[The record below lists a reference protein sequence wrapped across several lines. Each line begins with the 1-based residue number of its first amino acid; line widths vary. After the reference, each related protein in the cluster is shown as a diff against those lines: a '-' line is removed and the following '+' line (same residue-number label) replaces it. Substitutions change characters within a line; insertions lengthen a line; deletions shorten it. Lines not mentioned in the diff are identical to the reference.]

1 MIVRT
6 NTVVGKLLVLM
17 LLVVVIGGC
26 TTANAQK
33 NYFPSF
39 ADKHTVGLWLFDESD
54 YPYTTLTDAGQNE
67 YDLRLMKGGKL
78 VSGKFGN
85 ALKLTPGRD
94 YSVSYA
100 AWKGAVGFTKMR
112 EMSGRPGSGLFG
124 PTIAPEQIMRTLA
137 ERDFTCEFWL
147 MLMSNPIQDV
157 TLLDLGDKFEPG
169 FTLTLKTRASGFVI
183 ENAYAG
189 FKAVCPTELPQIWG
203 RAWHHIAFTY
213 SAGSKKVHYFIDGKS
228 QEPVK
233 VTPIAKSKVVP
244 AVRPESIADT
254 TFGIF
259 EKEDR
264 RSIPDFE
271 KRIPHRF
278 NFAIGHD
285 RHGEHDFNGNIDE
298 LRFSDVIRYTGKF
311 SLPDSFSRN
320 YRKNAPKPAV
330 ANGLPLLFGPGKKYL
345 PGEPVM
351 LGSRKHVFIDEVMVE
366 RKRNIK
372 LTLNPPTNGVVL
384 NEKAAWDASFFE
396 HDGKIYTVVSEGYEG
411 DEGPIKLLV
420 SEDGVHFKK
429 PNLGL
434 IEYEGSKNN
443 NLIMLGLPSWG
454 KYFKDTNPNVLP
466 EERFKA
472 TLWVAQRGIYL
483 YFSPDAVHWRRN
495 ETCMLPLVS
504 GGGCETF
511 WDDQQG
517 CYFNYIKR
525 DGSYNTGDYP
535 NYGRSTTMFNTGEI
549 NKTWPFNKV
558 PNPYFEGWPFPAVT
572 GEGITVLGPDIFGP
586 DQGQI
591 FRTRPQKYEWAPDT
605 YVAFMFR
612 SGCDMA
618 VSRDAVNWNIRPELG
633 FYMPPGRFMNQ
644 PDWQPESYGKARHKS
659 RKTKQ
664 HEREKP
670 ELNEQAATVDSTDF
684 TSGDIANGIIRRG
697 DELWQYANCRMT
709 GGGLAT
715 VRFTQRLDGFLSLD
729 TGEETGIIITRPF
742 VFEGDKLTLNV
753 DARRPDSR
761 RETRGLAKGGQVK
774 VAIVALHGKEYTG
787 YNVALTNPPKK
798 PVRGFGIDE
807 CDPIR
812 TDSVRQVVTWKGD
825 PGVGNLA
832 GQVVRLRFEIKNAKL
847 YSFQFVE

>member
-1 MIVRT
+1 MAVKANLVIV
-6 NTVVGKLLVLM
+6 KLLNLI
-17 LLVVVIGGC
+17 LVVAIVGGC
-26 TTANAQK
+26 STAYGEK
-33 NYFPSF
+33 DYFPSF
-39 ADKHTVGLWLFDESD
+39 ADKHTIGLWLFDETD

-78 VSGKFGN
+78 VPGKFGN

-94 YSVSYA
+94 YAVSYA
-100 AWKGAVGFTKMR
+100 AWKGAVGFNKMR

-157 TLLDLGDKFEPG
+157 TLIDLGDKFEPG
-169 FTLTLKTRASGFVI
+169 FTITLKTRAGGFII

-189 FKAVCPTELPQIWG
+189 FEAVCPTELPQIWG
-203 RAWHHIAFTY
+203 RAWHHVAFTY
-213 SAGSKKVHYFIDGKS
+213 SAGSKKLHYYIDGKP

-233 VTPIAKSKVVP
+233 VTPIAGAKVVP

-271 KRIPHRF
+271 KRIAHRF
-278 NFAIGHD
+278 NFAVGHD

-298 LRFSDVIRYTGKF
+298 LRFSDVVRYADNF
-311 SLPDSFSRN
+311 RLPDSFSRN
-320 YRKNAPKPAV
+320 HRKNAPKPAV
-330 ANGLPLLFGPGKKYL
+330 ANGPPLLFGPAKKYL
-345 PGEPVM
+345 PGEPVI
-351 LGSRKHVFIDEVMVE
+351 LGSRKHVFIDEVMVD
-366 RKRNIK
+366 RKQNVK
-372 LTLNPPTNGVVL
+372 LTLNPPTGGVKL
-384 NEKAAWDASFFE
+384 NIKAAWDASFFE
-396 HDGKIYTVVSEGYEG
+396 HEGRIYTVKSEGYEG
-411 DEGPIKLLV
+411 DEGPIELFV
-420 SEDGVHFKK
+420 SDDGVNFEQ
-429 PNLGL
+429 PRLGL
-434 IEYEGSKNN
+434 IKHSGSKEN

-472 TLWVAQRGIYL
+472 TLWVGQRGIYL

-535 NYGRSTTMFNTGEI
+535 NYGRSTTMFRTREV
-549 NKTWPFNKV
+549 NKTWPFNPV
-558 PNPYFEGWPFPAVT
+558 PNPYYEGWPFPAVT
-572 GEGITVLGPDIFGP
+572 GEGITVLGPNIFDP
-586 DQGQI
+586 DEGQI

-618 VSRDAVNWNIRPELG
+618 VSRDAVNWKIRPELG

-659 RKTKQ
+659 KKTKQ
-664 HEREKP
+664 DEPGKP
-670 ELNEQAATVDSTDF
+670 GLNGQAKAVDSTDF
-684 TSGDIANGIIRRG
+684 TSGDIANGIIRCG

-729 TGEETGIIITRPF
+729 AGQETGILVTRPF
-742 VFEGDKLTLNV
+742 VFDGDKLTLNV
-753 DARRPDSR
+753 DAK
-761 RETRGLAKGGQVK
+761 AGQVK

-787 YNVALTNPPKK
+787 YNVALTNPP
-798 PVRGFGIDE
+798 RDGTRNYGITD
-807 CDPIR
+807 CDAIS
-812 TDSVRQVVTWKGD
+812 TDSVRHVVTWKRD
-825 PGVGNLA
+825 PDVGNLA
-832 GQVVRLRFEIKNAKL
+832 GQIVRLRFEMKNAKL
-847 YSFQFVE
+847 YSFQFIQ

>member
-1 MIVRT
+1 M
-6 NTVVGKLLVLM
+6 TVKANVVITK
-17 LLVVVIGGC
+17 LLVVVLVVVIAGGYR
-26 TTANAQK
+26 AAYGEK

-39 ADKHTVGLWLFDESD
+39 ADKHTVGLWLFDETN
-54 YPYTTLTDAGQNE
+54 YPFTTLTDAGENE

-78 VSGKFGN
+78 VPGKFGN

-94 YSVSYA
+94 YAVSYA

-124 PTIAPEQIMRTLA
+124 PTIAPEQILRTLA

-157 TLLDLGDKFEPG
+157 TLIDLGDKYEPG
-169 FTLTLKTRASGFVI
+169 FSVTLKTRASGFVI

-203 RAWHHIAFTY
+203 RAWHHVAFTY
-213 SAGSKKVHYFIDGKS
+213 SAGTKKLHYFIDGKA

-233 VTPIAKSKVVP
+233 VTPIAKSRVVR
-244 AVRPESIADT
+244 AVRPKSIADT
-254 TFGIF
+254 TYGIF

-264 RSIPDFE
+264 RSVPDFE

-298 LRFSDVIRYTGKF
+298 LRFSDVIRYNGKF

-320 YRKNAPKPAV
+320 YRKNAPEPAV
-330 ANGLPLLFGPGKKYL
+330 ANGPPLLFGADKKYL
-345 PGEPVM
+345 PNEPVM
-351 LGSRKHVFIDEVMVE
+351 LGSRKHVFIDEVMVD
-366 RKRNIK
+366 RKQNIK

-384 NEKAAWDASFFE
+384 NERAAWDASFFE
-396 HDGKIYTVVSEGYEG
+396 HEGKIYTVVSEGYEG
-411 DEGPIKLLV
+411 DEGPITLLV
-420 SEDGVHFKK
+420 SEDGVHFERPK
-429 PNLGL
+429 LGL
-434 IEYEGSKNN
+434 IEYNGSRSN

-472 TLWVAQRGIYL
+472 TLWVGQRGIYL
-483 YFSPDAVHWRRN
+483 YFSPDVIHWRRN

-535 NYGRSTTMFNTGEI
+535 NYGRSVTMFKTRQV
-549 NKTWPFNKV
+549 NKAWLFNHV
-558 PNPYFEGWPFPAVT
+558 PNPYYEGWPFPAVT
-572 GEGITVLGPDIFGP
+572 GEGVTVMGPDIFGP
-586 DQGQI
+586 DEGQI

-605 YVAFMFR
+605 YVAFLIR
-612 SGCDMA
+612 GGCDMA
-618 VSRDAVNWNIRPELG
+618 VSRDAVNWKICSELGLGYYIRP
-633 FYMPPGRFMNQ
+633 GR
-644 PDWQPESYGKARHKS
+644 
-659 RKTKQ
+659 
-664 HEREKP
+664 
-670 ELNEQAATVDSTDF
+670 TVDGQKF
-684 TSGDIANGIIRRG
+684 RSGEIANGMIRRG
-697 DELWQYANCRMT
+697 DEIWQYANCAIEGRK
-709 GGGLAT
+709 GAT

-729 TGEETGIIITRPF
+729 AGDETGIIITRPLIF
-742 VFEGDKLTLNV
+742 DGDKLTLNV
-753 DARRPDSR
+753 NA
-761 RETRGLAKGGQVK
+761 EAGQVK

-787 YNVALTNPPKK
+787 YNVALTNPAKK
-798 PVRGFGIDE
+798 PVRGFGIGD
-807 CDPIR
+807 CDPIA
-812 TDSVRQVVTWKGD
+812 TDSVRQVVTWKGSSD
-825 PGVGNLA
+825 VSALA
-832 GQVVRLRFEIKNAKL
+832 GQLVRLRFEMKNSKL
-847 YSFQFVE
+847 YALEFE